1 MANPS
6 RTGMI
11 VNCEILYILKKS
23 NYKHMKALLSIM
35 AIFAGFSA
43 FAQTSQGKEAQLKL
57 AVMAA
62 PEDQQ
67 AEATVYGYTD
77 AGEIV
82 LLKQGSNEL
91 ICLADNPAVE
101 GLSVSAYH
109 KSLQPFMARGWELKK
124 QGKTFQEIFD
134 IRESESKSGKLPLPD
149 QGSLLNVLT
158 AEKADVDWATGEV
171 KNSYTRSVVYIPW
184 ATAEGTGLPLKPAG
198 PGLPWIMDPGT
209 HRAHIMINPAKD

>member
-1 MANPS
+1 
-6 RTGMI
+6 
-11 VNCEILYILKKS
+11 
-23 NYKHMKALLSIM
+23 MKMFLSILV
-35 AIFAGFSA
+35 IFGGFSA
-43 FAQTSQGKEAQLKL
+43 SAQTSPSKEVQLKL

-82 LLKQGSNEL
+82 LLKQGTNEL
-91 ICLADNPAVE
+91 VCLADNPAIE

-109 KSLQPFMARGWELKK
+109 KSVQPFMARGWELKK
-124 QGKTFQEIFD
+124 EGKTFQEIFE
-134 IRESESKSGKLPLPD
+134 IREAESKSGKLPLPD

-158 AEKADVDWATGEV
+158 AENADVDWTTGEV
-171 KNSYTRSVVYIPW
+171 KKNYMRSVVYIPW
-184 ATAEGTGLPLKPAG
+184 ATAESTGLPTKPAG

>member
-1 MANPS
+1 
-6 RTGMI
+6 
-11 VNCEILYILKKS
+11 
-23 NYKHMKALLSIM
+23 MKALLSIL

-43 FAQTSQGKEAQLKL
+43 SAQTSPSKEVQLKL
-57 AVMAA
+57 AVRAA

-82 LLKQGSNEL
+82 LLKQGTNEL
-91 ICLADNPAVE
+91 VCLADNPAVE

-109 KSLQPFMARGWELKK
+109 KSAQPFMARGWELKK
-124 QGKTFQEIFD
+124 EGKTFQEIFD
-134 IRESESKSGKLPLPD
+134 IREAESKSGKLPLPD

-158 AEKADVDWATGEV
+158 AENADVDWATGEV
-171 KNSYTRSVVYIPW
+171 KNSYMRSVVYIPW
-184 ATAEGTGLPLKPAG
+184 ATAESTGLPLKPAG